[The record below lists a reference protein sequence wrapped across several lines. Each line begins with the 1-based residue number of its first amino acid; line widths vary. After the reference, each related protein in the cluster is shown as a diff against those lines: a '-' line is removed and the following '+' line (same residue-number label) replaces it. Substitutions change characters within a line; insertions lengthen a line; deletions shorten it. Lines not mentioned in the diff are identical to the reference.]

1 MKCVIWVSYE
11 VRMVAILRYYYINYF
26 QQEPLYQW
34 EFQFI
39 RKYGTE
45 KKVFSIHAGSR
56 TKTGEVK
63 TLGILMLCIT
73 QNSNIYGYRTIH
85 TAVFCV
91 CEM

>member
-63 TLGILMLCIT
+63 TLGIFMYNTKFKYLRLSHDSYGRFLCL
-73 QNSNIYGYRTIH
+73 
-85 TAVFCV
+85 
-91 CEM
+91 